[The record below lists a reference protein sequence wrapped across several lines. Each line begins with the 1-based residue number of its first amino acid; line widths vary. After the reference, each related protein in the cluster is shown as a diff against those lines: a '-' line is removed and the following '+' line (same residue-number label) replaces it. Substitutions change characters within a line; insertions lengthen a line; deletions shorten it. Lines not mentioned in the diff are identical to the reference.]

1 VALRDLLKG
10 PRSIVRAAGFDVVR
24 HVPPSI
30 GAVDARRLAA
40 IRRGKVAAVLDVGA
54 AGGDFG
60 RKLRASGYEGEI
72 VSFEPL
78 TASFQSLTDAAA
90 GDARWR
96 AIRTAVGAQEGSAE
110 INISGTAV
118 SSSLLP
124 MEPLHVETIPA
135 SRYEGREAVQIRTLD
150 ALVAELPEPL
160 RRGPFYL
167 KLDVQGYESPVLDGA
182 AGTLKQVAAI
192 EIEVSLR
199 AVYRGATL
207 FRDMLIRLEGLGFT
221 LVSWEDVMVDPGT
234 GFVLQADCIFVI

>member
-24 HVPPSI
+24 YLPPAV
-30 GAVDARRLAA
+30 GAADARRLAA
-40 IRRGKVAAVLDVGA
+40 IRRGKVTTVLDVGA

-60 RKLRASGYEGEI
+60 RKLRASGYGGDI

-78 TASFQSLTDAAA
+78 AASFHALKAAA
-90 GDARWR
+90 ADDGQWR
-96 AIRTAVGAQEGSAE
+96 IIQSAVGDCEATAQ

-135 SRYEGREAVQIRTLD
+135 SKYEGRESVRIRPLD
-150 ALVAELPEPL
+150 ALVGELPDPL

-167 KLDVQGYESPVLDGA
+167 KIDVQGYESPVLDGA
-182 AGTLKQVAAI
+182 RETLTRVAAI
-192 EIEVSLR
+192 EMEMSLR
-199 AVYRGATL
+199 ALYRGATL
-207 FRDMLIRLEGLGFT
+207 FRDMLARLEGLGFT
-221 LVSWEDVMVDPGT
+221 LVSWEDVLTERET